1 MLNLPNFLT
10 LLRIAAVPAF
20 LISLTSGHY
29 AAALALF
36 LLAGI
41 TDAVDGALARAMNSK
56 SAVGA
61 SLDPLADKLLVV
73 SSFLSLTWY
82 GILPVWLFILVA
94 TRDVVILVGYLALYF
109 FATPME
115 VAPSGISKVNTFFGM
130 LTIGFALLTLA
141 RPELPM
147 RQVNQVLWYITALT
161 TTISGL
167 HYAYTGLLWVQGYG
181 TETKQHNRSGGG
193 Q

>member
-1 MLNLPNFLT
+1 MLTLPNFLT
-10 LLRIAAVPAF
+10 LARIVAVPAF
-20 LISLTSGHY
+20 LIFLTGGHY

-41 TDAVDGALARAMNSK
+41 TDAIDGALARALNSK

-82 GILPVWLFILVA
+82 GVLPVWLFILVA
-94 TRDVVILVGYLALYF
+94 TRDVVILAGYLALYF
-109 FATPME
+109 FAKPME

-141 RPELPM
+141 RPDLPM
-147 RQVNQVLWYITALT
+147 TAFNQALWYVTAGT
-161 TTISGL
+161 TTLSGL
-167 HYAYTGLLWVQGYG
+167 HYVYTGLLWVQGYG
-181 TETKQHNRSGGG
+181 TETK
-193 Q
+193 

>member
-1 MLNLPNFLT
+1 MLTLPNFLT
-10 LLRIAAVPAF
+10 LLRIAAVPVF
-20 LISLTSGHY
+20 LIALTSGHY

-41 TDAVDGALARAMNSK
+41 TDAVDGALARVMESK
-56 SAVGA
+56 SSIGA

-94 TRDVVILVGYLALYF
+94 TRDVVILVGYIVLYF
-109 FATPME
+109 FAEPIE
-115 VAPSGISKVNTFFGM
+115 VAPSMISKVNTFFGM

-141 RPELPM
+141 RPDLPM
-147 RQVNQVLWYITALT
+147 GVVNPILWYVTAT
-161 TTISGL
+161 TTAVSGL
-167 HYAYTGLLWVQGYG
+167 HYVYTGLLWVQGYG
-181 TETKQHNRSGGG
+181 SHTGKQAESR
-193 Q
+193 

>member
-1 MLNLPNFLT
+1 MLTLPNFLT

-20 LISLTSGHY
+20 LIFVTSGQY

-36 LLAGI
+36 LLAGV
-41 TDAVDGALARAMNSK
+41 TDALDGALARLLDTK
-56 SAVGA
+56 STIGA

-82 GILPVWLFILVA
+82 GVLPVWLFILVA
-94 TRDVVILVGYLALYF
+94 TRDVVILVGYLVLYF
-109 FATPME
+109 FARPPE

-147 RQVNQVLWYITALT
+147 RQVNQALWFITGAT
-161 TTISGL
+161 TAVSGL
-167 HYAYTGLLWVQGYG
+167 HYVYTGLLWLQGYG
-181 TETKQHNRSGGG
+181 NETSQGKIETGS
-193 Q
+193 